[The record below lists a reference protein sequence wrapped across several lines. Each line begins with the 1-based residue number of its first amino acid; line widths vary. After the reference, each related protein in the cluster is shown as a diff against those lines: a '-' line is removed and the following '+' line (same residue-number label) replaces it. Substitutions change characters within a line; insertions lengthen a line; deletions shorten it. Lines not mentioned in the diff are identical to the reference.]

1 MSTLKVNAIEKKD
14 ADQTL
19 TVKDATLTGAT
30 NLSGTTT
37 LADATLTSPTVA
49 NMSNFTFPA
58 GMIIKSTFHTSAADV
73 SAMDG
78 SPATAVE
85 TDANDVTVSC
95 TAGNK
100 LNIWIN
106 GGYVFT
112 NGTGIYMIGMRII
125 ESGQSDLDL
134 YLSHS
139 YSRGTN
145 EYKNDGQPSVFY
157 QHTAITSS
165 VTIKRLTY
173 KAANQCYWEGGAGTL
188 GNTPS
193 TGANVRYFI
202 QEEQG

>member
-1 MSTLKVNAIEKKD
+1 
-14 ADQTL
+14 
-19 TVKDATLTGAT
+19 
-30 NLSGTTT
+30 
-37 LADATLTSPTVA
+37 
-49 NMSNFTFPA
+49 
-58 GMIIKSTFHTSAADV
+58 
-73 SAMDG
+73 
-78 SPATAVE
+78 
-85 TDANDVTVSC
+85 
-95 TAGNK
+95 
-100 LNIWIN
+100 
-106 GGYVFT
+106 
-112 NGTGIYMIGMRII
+112 MIGMRII